1 MRRLICLMLFLPS
14 VLFAQT
20 EEQILTVTSSADT
33 VLYVFAHKVV
43 TVDLSAIPV
52 ANQVYLNKLFWAA
65 DLTNGKMASVKM
77 CSKDSVEHK
86 AILNQLKTFGITS
99 TATVIELTDQQKADV
114 VASRL
119 IDKNKIVR
127 FLKLCAT
134 LRTDNPGW
142 SNATVRAIAKGGL

>member
-1 MRRLICLMLFLPS
+1 MLFLPS

-77 CSKDSVEHK
+77 CSKDSVEQK
-86 AILNQLKTFGITS
+86 AILNQLKTFGIMP
-99 TATVIELTDQQKADV
+99 TAKVIELTDQQKADV
-114 VASRL
+114 IASRL
-119 IDKNKIVR
+119 ADKNKIIR
-127 FLKLCAT
+127 YLKLCAQF
-134 LRTDNPGW
+134 RADNPLW
-142 SNATVRAIAKGGL
+142 SDVTVRAIAKGGL

>member
-1 MRRLICLMLFLPS
+1 MKLLFFILMLFP
-14 VLFAQT
+14 VLAFAQT
-20 EEQILTVTSSADT
+20 EEQILTITSSADT

-52 ANQVYLNKLFWAA
+52 ADQVYLNKLFWAA